1 MVNVDVLI
9 GGFDTLEHVSEK
21 TSRMALQLLTNL
33 DGRSDMDFKYLLL
46 VSSEMSVGFIFVEFS
61 DPINQLARKV
71 SKQRYSTIGIVS
83 GDDIYIPKIYG
94 DEDEIAKT
102 CNTIQ
107 SLNSYPLTVSY
118 ALYEVN
124 HDRRQDFLKVFV
136 QHYKQYEKS
145 PTASEML
152 DLFLGT
158 GTFEN
163 TGVGIANSIIKKMG
177 ITLEKSNASSIDGY
191 DGPLITEDKFDILSL
206 FMSTFR
212 SQIPDGEHT
221 YLLCSHFTN
230 PILKCVLEKTLQPNR
245 DYRNAFVHRNSKF
258 ITNLLDT
265 FVQKLS
271 SNSVYNMSF
280 SGAVLK
286 SFNDV
291 QEEQKRTKKLL
302 LIALDKIVGASDSL
316 SQTLFQGSTITW
328 DKLISLTDN
337 IKDGSDIISL
347 LTQGKLIERKELEK
361 PALGHDIHV
370 TSGKN
375 GSTSKICLE
384 SMRDIMIS
392 YESGQIK
399 WGELINYANVL
410 FSQHSI
416 PQINLSED
424 TRPIKAKLIMDDSID
439 MSLEL
444 ESGRVVQ
451 VGDDL
456 KGLTYSELENLNN
469 ILDVLS
475 KDDMKLDHI
484 RSKVTGYLSKK

>member
-1 MVNVDVLI
+1 
-9 GGFDTLEHVSEK
+9 
-21 TSRMALQLLTNL
+21 
-33 DGRSDMDFKYLLL
+33 
-46 VSSEMSVGFIFVEFS
+46 MSVGFIFVEFS

-71 SKQRYSTIGIVS
+71 SKQRYSSIGIMS

-107 SLNSYPLTVSY
+107 SLNSYPLTASY
-118 ALYEVN
+118 ALYEVEQN
-124 HDRRQDFLKVFV
+124 KRQDFLKAFI
-136 QHYKQYEKS
+136 QHYKQYEKA
-145 PTASEML
+145 PKASEIL

-191 DGPLITEDKFDILSL
+191 DNSTVTEDKFDILSL

-212 SQIPDGEHT
+212 SQIPDGEGT
-221 YLLCSHFTN
+221 YLLCSHLAN
-230 PILKCVLEKTLQPNR
+230 PMLKCTLEKTLQPNR
-245 DYRNAFVHRNSKF
+245 EYRNAFVHRNSKV

-291 QEEQKRTKKLL
+291 QDEQKRTKKLL
-302 LIALDKIVGASDSL
+302 LIALEKIVGASDSL
-316 SQTLFQGSTITW
+316 SETLFQGSTISW
-328 DKLISLTDN
+328 DKLMSLTDN

-347 LTQGKLIERKELEK
+347 LTQGKLLERKELEK

-370 TSGKN
+370 VSGKN

-384 SMRDIMIS
+384 SMRDIMLG
-392 YESGQIK
+392 YESGEIK

-410 FSQHSI
+410 FSQHGVQ
-416 PQINLSED
+416 QINMGDD
-424 TRPIKAKLIMDDSID
+424 TRPLKAKLIMDDSID

-451 VGDDL
+451 VGQDL
-456 KGLTYSELENLNN
+456 KHLTYSELENLNS

-475 KDDMKLDHI
+475 KDDMKLDDI
-484 RSKVTGYLSKK
+484 RSNVTRHLSKK